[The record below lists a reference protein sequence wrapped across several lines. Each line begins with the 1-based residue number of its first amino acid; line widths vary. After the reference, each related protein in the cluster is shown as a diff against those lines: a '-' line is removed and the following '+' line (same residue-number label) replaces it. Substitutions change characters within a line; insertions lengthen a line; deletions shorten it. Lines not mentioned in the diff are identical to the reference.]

1 MLLKFT
7 YHIKFY
13 FTLKFYLIVNIYW
26 MGQVSNLCGEDIFK
40 KLMEQYGDDFM
51 KFILAEKSKD
61 VIKDKFRD
69 LNI

>member
-1 MLLKFT
+1 
-7 YHIKFY
+7 
-13 FTLKFYLIVNIYW
+13 